1 MGKRTRA
8 QRLGDGSPT
17 YRAKSWRKLG
27 EVKLPPPERTGEATV
42 VDIVHD
48 PGRNAPV
55 ALIRYGDG
63 QERLVL
69 APEGIKVGDVLMA
82 GISGEVKPG
91 NVLSLAEIPEG
102 TAIHNIESRPGDGGK
117 FVRASGSHAVLI
129 GHDVGRASVQLPSGE
144 IKDFDPR
151 CRATIGVLAGGGR
164 LEKPFIKAGKRHHV
178 FLAKGKRYPHS
189 RAVAMN
195 VVDHPFGGGR
205 GKHAGRPKTVARGA
219 PPGQKVGLIA
229 ARRTGK
235 R

>member
-1 MGKRTRA
+1 MGKRIRA

-17 YRAKSWRKLG
+17 YRAKSWRRLG
-27 EVKLPPPERTGEATV
+27 EVKLLPSERADEATV

-48 PGRNAPV
+48 PGRNAPI
-55 ALIRYGDG
+55 AQIRYGDG

-69 APEGIKVGDVLMA
+69 APEGIKVGDKLTA

-102 TAIHNIESRPGDGGK
+102 TSVHNIESRPGDGGK
-117 FVRASGSHAVLI
+117 FVRSSGTHAVLI
-129 GHDVGRASVQLPSGE
+129 GHDVGRASIQLPSGE
-144 IKDFDPR
+144 IKDFNPR
-151 CRATIGVLAGGGR
+151 CRATIGVVAGGGR
-164 LEKPFIKAGKRHHV
+164 LDKPFVKAGKVHHV
-178 FLAKGKRYPHS
+178 MLAKGKRYPHS